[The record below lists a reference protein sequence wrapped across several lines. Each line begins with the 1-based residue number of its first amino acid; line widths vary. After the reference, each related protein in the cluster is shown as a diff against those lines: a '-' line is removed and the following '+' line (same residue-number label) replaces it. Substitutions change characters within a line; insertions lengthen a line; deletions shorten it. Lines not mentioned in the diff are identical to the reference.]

1 MASFRSRKSQNTLF
15 WPILLKNKKG
25 QNFQFL
31 AENHGLTSLEKC
43 KWMLF
48 SLKWLVF
55 HLQGHKTLCFGL
67 FFWKTKQDKISSF
80 FTKNHGLTPL
90 EKYQI
95 FVFFKWMFF
104 EFKIAK
110 LLFRSSQNT
119 LYGLFFAEKQTRT
132 KFLIFDQQPW
142 NKKQILP

>member
-25 QNFQFL
+25 QNLQFL

-55 HLQGHKTLCFGL
+55 HRQGHKTLCLGL
-67 FFWKTKQDKISSF
+67 FLWKTKQDKTSNF
-80 FTKNHGLTPL
+80 LPKNHGLTPL

-104 EFKIAK
+104 EFKMAK
-110 LLFRSSQNT
+110 LLSRSSQNT
-119 LYGLFFAEKQTRT
+119 LYGLFLLKNKQGQN
-132 KFLIFDQQPW
+132 F
-142 NKKQILP
+142 